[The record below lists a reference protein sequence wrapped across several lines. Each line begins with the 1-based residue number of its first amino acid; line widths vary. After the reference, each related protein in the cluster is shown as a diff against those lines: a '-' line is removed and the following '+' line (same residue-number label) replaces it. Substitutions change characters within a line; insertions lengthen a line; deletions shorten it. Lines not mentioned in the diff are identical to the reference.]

1 MTLVPLTLALAE
13 SKRRGGA
20 LAAFNVIQIEHAE
33 AYAAAAAQTDLPVVM
48 QISENCVRYHG
59 ALRPI
64 GLATLAIAEAAPQPV
79 VVHLDHAEDSALVDQ
94 AVELGFTSVMFDGST
109 LDYDANVALTAE
121 LAAYCH
127 AHGVGIEAELG
138 EVARHGGQGC
148 RS

>member
-64 GLATLAIAEAAPQPV
+64 GLATLAIAEAAPSLWWSISTTPRTARW
-79 VVHLDHAEDSALVDQ
+79 LTRPLNSA
-94 AVELGFTSVMFDGST
+94 SP
-109 LDYDANVALTAE
+109 
-121 LAAYCH
+121 
-127 AHGVGIEAELG
+127 
-138 EVARHGGQGC
+138 R
-148 RS
+148 